1 MVASA
6 QGHQLV
12 QGVGGNQNQILAVN
26 QQPQSLIPQAQP
38 MVPMGGIETEG
49 DTSVQGF
56 SPMAVSSQVF
66 SAPQES
72 NVPMAGGET
81 LDEQTKNRLNQIM
94 SLTREQLDLLP
105 AEHRDQVL
113 AIQRQLGKI
122 T

>member
-1 MVASA
+1 MAPA

-38 MVPMGGIETEG
+38 MVPMGGMETEG

-72 NVPMAGGET
+72 NVAMGGDT
-81 LDEQTKNRLNQIM
+81 LDEQTKNRLQQIM

-105 AEHRDQVL
+105 PEHRDQAL